1 MLKPA
6 ILYKDEITKKM
17 CEHMYSTDMMFYSGW
32 IGFDPPEISLNS
44 DGTNYQYAILD
55 KGEVVGYFT
64 YIIDWYSSQAK
75 CFGLYS
81 FDRGNK
87 IIGIDVYKELKR
99 IINDY
104 KLHRIE
110 WRMIGGNPV
119 EKHYDK
125 FCKKYNGKKF
135 VFTDSIKDKNG
146 NYHDDVVYETILNKG
161 IENE

>member
-6 ILYKDEITKKM
+6 ILYKDKIIKNFY
-17 CEHMYSTDMMFYSGW
+17 EHQYSEDMMLYSGW
-32 IGFDPPEISLNS
+32 LAMDIPDIAEKS
-44 DGTNYQYAILD
+44 DGCRYQYAMID
-55 KGEVVGYFT
+55 KDKVIGYFT
-64 YIIDWYSSQAK
+64 YYIDWYNSCASN
-75 CFGLYS
+75 FGLYS
-81 FDRGNK
+81 FDKNNK
-87 IIGIDVYKELKR
+87 IIGIDVYRELKK
-99 IINDY
+99 IINEY
-104 KLHRIE
+104 HIHRIE

>member
-6 ILYKDEITKKM
+6 ILYKDEIVKKM
-17 CEHMYSTDMMFYSGW
+17 CEYIYSTDMMFYSGW
-32 IGFDPPEISLNS
+32 IGFDPPEISPNS

-64 YIIDWYSSQAK
+64 YIIDWCSSQAK

-81 FDRGNK
+81 FDKGNK
-87 IIGIDVYKELKR
+87 IIGIDVYRELKK
-99 IINDY
+99 IINEY
-104 KLHRIE
+104 HIHRME

-135 VFTDSIKDKNG
+135 VFTDCIKDRNG
-146 NYHDDVVYETILNKG
+146 NYHNDVVYEIILNK
-161 IENE
+161 EFEK